1 VLRLSA
7 LFEAARPW
15 AQHRPR
21 HLDSPVSATGA
32 QAGSVS
38 TPSERTFAQKD
49 AATMTHWAFVTGG
62 GGDIGGAFARDGLGI
77 ACVDLSRECAE
88 GFSDGSVMEG
98 IARVEERQ
106 GRGRNSPDPIF
117 FP

>member
-1 VLRLSA
+1 VGRRFDDLGVLRLSA

-62 GGDIGGAFARDGLGI
+62 GTI
-77 ACVDLSRECAE
+77 SAE
-88 GFSDGSVMEG
+88 PSHATDW
-98 IARVEERQ
+98 A
-106 GRGRNSPDPIF
+106 SPALT
-117 FP
+117 